1 MSANAID
8 PIDPLRIDAVRDPY
22 RLERLHAQLRT
33 DRAMRARAAE
43 FSRIHAAQ
51 AQAVS
56 ATAAAAAAAA
66 TSQPT
71 PPAAPA
77 STASSAPP
85 AAAPKMDPPG
95 IALEPLRD
103 QYTAH
108 CLKLA
113 IQAFRDEQARLQ
125 ARTVAINR
133 AERDAQ
139 AALQARAEAANDLGT
154 IQGLLPQLPYR
165 FVAGLPAIL
174 PSQTVAAPGPAPITV
189 GPVAQAAALRNATDD
204 ALAGDPAQRARNRRP
219 RPSEE

>member
-56 ATAAAAAAAA
+56 ATAAAA

-71 PPAAPA
+71 SPAAPA

-85 AAAPKMDPPG
+85 SAAPKMDPPG

-125 ARTVAINR
+125 ARTVATNR

-174 PSQTVAAPGPAPITV
+174 PSQTVAASGPAPITV
-189 GPVAQAAALRNATDD
+189 GLVAQAAALRNATDD

>member
-33 DRAMRARAAE
+33 DRALRARAAE

-51 AQAVS
+51 TQAVS
-56 ATAAAAAAAA
+56 ATAAA
-66 TSQPT
+66 SQPT
-71 PPAAPA
+71 PPAAPTSSPS
-77 STASSAPP
+77 STPPSA
-85 AAAPKMDPPG
+85 ALKKDAPG

-113 IQAFRDEQARLQ
+113 IQAFHDEQARLQ
-125 ARTVAINR
+125 ARSVAANR
-133 AERDAQ
+133 AERNAQ

-154 IQGLLPQLPYR
+154 IPGLLPQLPYR
-165 FVAGLPAIL
+165 YAAGLPAIL
-174 PSQTVAAPGPAPITV
+174 PSQTVAAPGPTPITV
-189 GPVAQAAALRNATDD
+189 GPVGQAAALRNATDD

-219 RPSEE
+219 RPGDE

>member
-1 MSANAID
+1 MSANAIE

-22 RLERLHAQLRT
+22 RLERLHAQSRA
-33 DRAMRARAAE
+33 DRAMRTRAAE
-43 FSRIHAAQ
+43 FARIHAAH

-56 ATAAAAAAAA
+56 APPATAAF
-66 TSQPT
+66 QPT
-71 PPAAPA
+71 PPAAPTA
-77 STASSAPP
+77 TASSAPP
-85 AAAPKMDPPG
+85 AAAPKKDAPG
-95 IALEPLRD
+95 VALEPLRD

-125 ARTVAINR
+125 ARTVATNR

>member
-8 PIDPLRIDAVRDPY
+8 PIDPPRIDAVRDPY

-33 DRAMRARAAE
+33 DRAMRARAAA

-51 AQAVS
+51 TQAV
-56 ATAAAAAAAA
+56 AA
-66 TSQPT
+66 SQPT

-77 STASSAPP
+77 ATASSAPR
-85 AAAPKMDPPG
+85 AAAPKMDAPG

-125 ARTVAINR
+125 ARTVATNR

-174 PSQTVAAPGPAPITV
+174 PSQIVAAPGPAPITV
-189 GPVAQAAALRNATDD
+189 GPVAQAAALRNAIDD

>member
-8 PIDPLRIDAVRDPY
+8 PIDPPRIDAVRDPY

-33 DRAMRARAAE
+33 DRAMRARAAA

-51 AQAVS
+51 TQAVS
-56 ATAAAAAAAA
+56 ATAAVAA
-66 TSQPT
+66 SQPP

-77 STASSAPP
+77 ATASSAPR
-85 AAAPKMDPPG
+85 AAAPKMDAPG

-125 ARTVAINR
+125 ARTVATNR

-189 GPVAQAAALRNATDD
+189 GPVAQAAALRNAIDD